1 MTTFR
6 KTKIICTLGP
16 ATDRGDI
23 LKQLALNGMNVA
35 RFNFSHG
42 SHEEQAERFKKLAAV
57 REETG
62 LPIATLLDTKGPEI
76 RVKDFKD
83 GAIELKAGQKFT
95 LSVGDFLGDENHAA
109 ITFEDLYKD
118 VKAGSRILID
128 DGLIEMHV
136 DEISGTDIVC
146 TVDNGGPVSNH
157 KGVNVPNAAL
167 SMPFISEKD
176 RSDIEFGI
184 RQGFDFIAASFTR
197 TADDI
202 LEIRKILEDN
212 GGTEI
217 QVIAKIENK
226 QGVDN
231 IDDIIRVS
239 DGVMVAR
246 GDMGV
251 EIPFEDVPAIQ
262 KKIIKKT
269 YTAGKQVITATQ
281 MLDSMIKNPRPTRA
295 ETADVANAVYDG
307 TSVIMLSGE
316 TAAGLYP
323 VEALKTMVRVAIRT
337 EQDIDYAKRL
347 KSRDHTEENDITN
360 AIAHATCTT
369 ALDLNASAII
379 SVSSSGRTARM
390 VSKYRPSCPIIGC
403 STYEHVCR
411 RMNMSWG
418 VIPMQ
423 LELQNN
429 PDDLFEHAV
438 DSATAN
444 GLISEGDVVIV
455 TAGVPLGVSGTTNQI
470 KVQIAGNIMI
480 RGKGVNGNRVS
491 ANVCIADSSETL
503 DRDFKTGD
511 IIVAKDTDNSML
523 SYLRQASGLI
533 LESGSSNSHGVIA
546 GMSLDLPVIR
556 DASHATEIL
565 KTGSYITMDPKRGT
579 VSTAKN

>member
-16 ATDRGDI
+16 ATDQGDT

-42 SHEEQAERFKKLAAV
+42 SHEEQAERFQKLAAV

-76 RVKDFKD
+76 RVKDFKE
-83 GAIELKAGQKFT
+83 GAIELKEGQKFT
-95 LSVGDFLGDENHAA
+95 LSIGDFLGDEKHVA
-109 ITFEDLYKD
+109 ITFEDLYQD
-118 VKAGSRILID
+118 
-128 DGLIEMHV
+128 
-136 DEISGTDIVC
+136 
-146 TVDNGGPVSNH
+146 GPVSNH

-323 VEALKTMVRVAIRT
+323 VEALKTMVRVATRT

-347 KSRDHTEENDITN
+347 KNRDHTEENDITN

-480 RGKGVNGNRVS
+480 RGKGVNGSRVS
-491 ANVCIADSSETL
+491 ANVCIADSAESLE
-503 DRDFKTGD
+503 RDFKTGD

-523 SYLRQASGLI
+523 HYLRQASGLI
-533 LESGSSNSHGVIA
+533 LESKSSNSHGVIA

>member
-16 ATDRGDI
+16 ATDQGDT

-42 SHEEQAERFKKLAAV
+42 SHEEQAERFQKLVAV

-76 RVKDFKD
+76 RVKDFKE
-83 GAIELKAGQKFT
+83 GAIELKEGQKFT
-95 LSVGDFLGDENHAA
+95 LSIGDFLGDENRVA
-109 ITFEDLYKD
+109 ISFEDLYQD
-118 VKAGSRILID
+118 VEPGSRILID

-136 DEISGTDIVC
+136 DEISGTDIIC

-323 VEALKTMVRVAIRT
+323 VEALKTMVRVATRT

-347 KSRDHTEENDITN
+347 KNRDHTEENDITN

-403 STYEHVCR
+403 STYDHVCR

-480 RGKGVNGNRVS
+480 RGKGVNGSRVS
-491 ANVCIADSSETL
+491 ANVCIADSAESLE
-503 DRDFKTGD
+503 RDFKTGD

-523 SYLRQASGLI
+523 HYLRQASGLI
-533 LESGSSNSHGVIA
+533 LESKSSNSHGVIA

>member
-16 ATDRGDI
+16 ATDQGDT

-42 SHEEQAERFKKLAAV
+42 SHEEQAERFQKLAAV

-76 RVKDFKD
+76 RVKDFKE
-83 GAIELKAGQKFT
+83 GAIELKEGQKFT
-95 LSVGDFLGDENHAA
+95 LSIGDFLGDENRVA
-109 ITFEDLYKD
+109 ITFEDLYQD
-118 VKAGSRILID
+118 VEPGSRILID

-136 DEISGTDIVC
+136 DEISGTDIIC

-323 VEALKTMVRVAIRT
+323 VEALKTMVRVATRT

-347 KSRDHTEENDITN
+347 KNRDHTEENDITN

-480 RGKGVNGNRVS
+480 RGKGVNGSRVS
-491 ANVCIADSSETL
+491 ANVCIADSAESLE
-503 DRDFKTGD
+503 RDFKTGD

-523 SYLRQASGLI
+523 HYLRQASGLI
-533 LESGSSNSHGVIA
+533 LESKSSNSHGVIA

>member
-16 ATDRGDI
+16 ATDQGDT

-42 SHEEQAERFKKLAAV
+42 SHEEQAERFQKLVAV

-76 RVKDFKD
+76 RVKDFKE
-83 GAIELKAGQKFT
+83 GAIELKEGQKFT
-95 LSVGDFLGDENHAA
+95 LAIGDFLGDENHVA
-109 ITFEDLYKD
+109 ITFEDLYQD
-118 VKAGSRILID
+118 VEPGSRILID

-136 DEISGTDIVC
+136 DEISGTDIIC

-323 VEALKTMVRVAIRT
+323 VEALKTMVRVATRT

-347 KSRDHTEENDITN
+347 KNRDHTEENDITN

-403 STYEHVCR
+403 STYDHVCR

-480 RGKGVNGNRVS
+480 RGKGVNGSRVS
-491 ANVCIADSSETL
+491 ANVCIADSAESLE
-503 DRDFKTGD
+503 RDFKTGD

-523 SYLRQASGLI
+523 HYLRQASGLI
-533 LESGSSNSHGVIA
+533 LESKSSNSHGVIA

>member
-16 ATDRGDI
+16 ATDQGDT

-42 SHEEQAERFKKLAAV
+42 SHEEQAERFQKLAAV

-76 RVKDFKD
+76 RVKDFKE
-83 GAIELKAGQKFT
+83 GAIELKEGQKFT
-95 LSVGDFLGDENHAA
+95 LSIGDFLGDENRVA
-109 ITFEDLYKD
+109 ISFEDLYQD
-118 VKAGSRILID
+118 VEPGSRILID

-136 DEISGTDIVC
+136 DEISGTDIIC

-323 VEALKTMVRVAIRT
+323 VEALKTMVRVATRT

-347 KSRDHTEENDITN
+347 KNRDHTEENDITN

-480 RGKGVNGNRVS
+480 RGKGVNGSRVS
-491 ANVCIADSSETL
+491 ANVCIADSAESLE
-503 DRDFKTGD
+503 RDFKTGD

-523 SYLRQASGLI
+523 HYLRQASGLI
-533 LESGSSNSHGVIA
+533 LESKSSNSHGVIA